1 LQLRGDG
8 SEVSDKI
15 VKALRN
21 AIRVAFARWG
31 VRGRE
36 AKLATHAGPAGPS
49 EYESL
54 LSIRRTS
61 ECAFYWLAEAEEW
74 KQLRQSDPFKENIAY
89 RSNDLG
95 SGPIKSLAEVKIG

>member
-1 LQLRGDG
+1 MQLRGAG

-21 AIRVAFARWG
+21 AIRVAFARWV

-74 KQLRQSDPFKENIAY
+74 KQLRQPDPFKENIAY
-89 RSNDLG
+89 RSNDLA
-95 SGPIKSLAEVKIG
+95 KSNSVKVE